1 MVQTSSSF
9 NFSGIPTYFQDCAL
23 NLVDSPHQTK
33 PSCCRFGW
41 WQVLSHRRLKDW
53 KRHWP
58 LSPFGSTKPLCVL
71 LNHEFSKF
79 LHLTSQVWGDLWAT
93 KNFTKATKSGHHSQ
107 RHGFQRPFVFLQNS
121 LQQFAWKKIG
131 RCSSWYPSPDRY
143 LADWL
148 SFWTS
153 KAWLVFLQ
161 KLKSCLGCNDV
172 YFGADFEH
180 TFGLE
185 CLPDIYP
192 SWVSNLK
199 RSASSVRRSWESW
212 LTCPSSPKLAV
223 EAIGREKKD
232 SWLRV
237 WTNQLYK
244 PHSLQ

>member
-1 MVQTSSSF
+1 MPMETSSSF
-9 NFSGIPTYFQDCAL
+9 DFPGIPTYFQDLA
-23 NLVDSPHQTK
+23 LVDSPHFRTFVG
-33 PSCCRFGW
+33 RFGW
-41 WQVLSHRRLKDW
+41 WQVLSLRRLKDW

-58 LSPFGSTKPLCVL
+58 LSPFGSTKPVNTAVVCFV
-71 LNHEFSKF
+71 EPRFF
-79 LHLTSQVWGDLWAT
+79 LWQAKSGDLWASDQQLPRPQNPVIIHNIMVL
-93 KNFTKATKSGHHSQ
+93 KGHLFFYRTPISHEKTVAVPQ
-107 RHGFQRPFVFLQNS
+107 WCLHPF
-121 LQQFAWKKIG
+121 
-131 RCSSWYPSPDRY
+131 RY

-161 KLKSCLGCNDV
+161 KLMGYGYNDV
-172 YFGADFEH
+172 YFGADFNFGL

-199 RSASSVRRSWESW
+199 GSTSSVRRSWESW

-223 EAIGREKKD
+223 EAIGRKKKD
-232 SWLRV
+232 PWLRV
-237 WTNQLYK
+237 WTNQLYN